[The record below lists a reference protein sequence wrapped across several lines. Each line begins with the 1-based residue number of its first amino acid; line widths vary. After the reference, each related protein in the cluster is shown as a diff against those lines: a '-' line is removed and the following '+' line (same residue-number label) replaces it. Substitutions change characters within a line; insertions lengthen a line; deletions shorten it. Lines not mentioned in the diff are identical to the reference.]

1 MGDAVRDGSAAGFRC
16 RVDRGALDADAM
28 MLALDVEGFW
38 IGFGTCDAGVAGW
51 LWMGDAAFECRGRLG
66 CGCAVVDNLCGG
78 G

>member
-38 IGFGTCDAGVAGW
+38 IGFGTCDAGRGW
-51 LWMGDAAFECRGRLG
+51 LALDGG
-66 CGCAVVDNLCGG
+66 CCL
-78 G
+78 